1 MSQICEANR
10 DGNFMSNIPRY
21 SIIQEL
27 GNNMDRGVFRNISMW
42 VVKNTMRLITIHY
55 TDRTL
60 DVVFSRFRGFS
71 FTITR
76 NPKKLRVECQDRE
89 RERNSFGLLS
99 LGYCERKTSKS

>member
-42 VVKNTMRLITIHY
+42 VVKNTMRLITIQIEH
-55 TDRTL
+55 
-60 DVVFSRFRGFS
+60 
-71 FTITR
+71 
-76 NPKKLRVECQDRE
+76 
-89 RERNSFGLLS
+89 
-99 LGYCERKTSKS
+99 